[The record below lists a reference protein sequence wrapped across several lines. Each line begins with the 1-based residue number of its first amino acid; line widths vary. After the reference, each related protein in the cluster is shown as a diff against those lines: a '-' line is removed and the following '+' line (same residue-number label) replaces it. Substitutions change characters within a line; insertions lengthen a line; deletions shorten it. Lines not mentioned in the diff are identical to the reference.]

1 MLETIEDIK
10 ENFAFLDNWAERY
23 QYIITLGS
31 NLSPY
36 PDDLRNEA
44 HKVSGCFSQVWL
56 HIMVGEGKD
65 PILTLQA
72 DSDAYI
78 VRGLIYLV
86 IAYYSGKSAS
96 EILAHP
102 IDTFLADLALDKNL
116 SPQRSNGLHALI
128 NKIHNAAT
136 AAIQNIKSHSAIKS

>member
-1 MLETIEDIK
+1 
-10 ENFAFLDNWAERY
+10 
-23 QYIITLGS
+23 
-31 NLSPY
+31 
-36 PDDLRNEA
+36 
-44 HKVSGCFSQVWL
+44 
-56 HIMVGEGKD
+56 MVGEGKD

-86 IAYYSGKSAS
+86 LAYYSGKSAS